1 MKKKLYIFGTQ
12 NFAEMCHHFFTGDSG
27 YDVAGFTVDAQ
38 YLDRPSFCGL
48 PVIAYEEFRKTVR
61 PEDADVFVAV
71 GVAKINTLR
80 AAKVAQLHQD
90 GYRLAS
96 FVSSSSPVGR
106 DLAVG
111 PNTMIMDHVLIHPQ
125 VRIGADTVIWTASR
139 IALKVRIGE
148 HCWITSAI
156 MGDSAVIGD
165 YSFLGLNATVA
176 PFVQV
181 GSHNLIGAGAVIL
194 QNTKDYA
201 VYRGPRSKPSPV
213 SSLRIRNIPLIR

>member
-1 MKKKLYIFGTQ
+1 
-12 NFAEMCHHFFTGDSG
+12 MCHYFFTEDSN
-27 YDVAGFTVDAQ
+27 YEVAGFIVDAE
-38 YLDRPSFCGL
+38 YLDRTSFCGL
-48 PVIAYEEFRKTVR
+48 PVIAYEEFRQTVR
-61 PEDADVFVAV
+61 PDQAEVFVAV

-80 AAKVAQLHQD
+80 AKKVAQVQED

-96 FVSSSSPVGR
+96 FVSSTTAIR
-106 DLAVG
+106 KDFAVG

-125 VRIGADTVIWTASR
+125 VHIGADTVIWTGSR
-139 IALKVRIGE
+139 IALKVRVGD

-156 MGDSAVIGD
+156 IGDSATIGD
-165 YSFLGLNATVA
+165 FSFIGLNATVA

-181 GSHNLIGAGAVIL
+181 GSHNLIGAAAVIL

-213 SSLRIRNIPLIR
+213 SSLRIRNIPLIH